1 MRTVYYYY
9 KDDNMDQTLGDYL
22 TNALAS
28 ARNEV
33 PGAPLMRAAG
43 RRDWHS
49 STFSFVKPHRF
60 VIVRGD
66 QGAAD
71 EQGLQVGT
79 CGDWSRIRLEWS
91 RIRFE
96 WSCPI

>member
-43 RRDWHS
+43 RRD
-49 STFSFVKPHRF
+49 
-60 VIVRGD
+60 
-66 QGAAD
+66 
-71 EQGLQVGT
+71 
-79 CGDWSRIRLEWS
+79 
-91 RIRFE
+91 
-96 WSCPI
+96 

>member
-1 MRTVYYYY
+1 LNGRVRFEFGFVAGESGPGVLAGRHQHGRSMRTVYYYY

-43 RRDWHS
+43 RRD
-49 STFSFVKPHRF
+49 
-60 VIVRGD
+60 
-66 QGAAD
+66 
-71 EQGLQVGT
+71 
-79 CGDWSRIRLEWS
+79 
-91 RIRFE
+91 
-96 WSCPI
+96 